1 MRYWLGAGRGGFGL
15 SPRECVAPSFYV
27 VAYETEEDPDEQM
40 RGWRIKTSSV
50 PIKHPYFATL
60 KSNNYLANV
69 LAIMDAEASGY
80 NTVWRPPAHVCTACR
95 LVCRPATHLA
105 TAQAVFVDEAGFVA
119 EGTTMNLGVITHD
132 GEVVIPP
139 FEQSL
144 AGCTAR
150 RLMQVIAEVLVPP
163 LTP

>member
-1 MRYWLGAGRGGFGL
+1 MRRQAPRAAPSRSPQHRKPTAVAAGFVRYWLGAGRGGFGL

-80 NTVWRPPAHVCTACR
+80 NTVWRPPVHVCALHAGQSAARPLKWLQRRPCLWTR
-95 LVCRPATHLA
+95 LALWPRARP
-105 TAQAVFVDEAGFVA
+105 
-119 EGTTMNLGVITHD
+119 
-132 GEVVIPP
+132 
-139 FEQSL
+139 
-144 AGCTAR
+144 
-150 RLMQVIAEVLVPP
+150 
-163 LTP
+163 

>member
-15 SPRECVAPSFYV
+15 SPKECVAPSFYV

-80 NTVWRPPAHVCTACR
+80 NTVWRPPVHVCTAR
-95 LVCRPATHLA
+95 WPVCRPATQVA
-105 TAQAVFVDEAGFVA
+105 TDNAGRLC
-119 EGTTMNLGVITHD
+119 GRGWIRGRGHD
-132 GEVVIPP
+132 HESRGYH
-139 FEQSL
+139 
-144 AGCTAR
+144 A
-150 RLMQVIAEVLVPP
+150 
-163 LTP
+163 